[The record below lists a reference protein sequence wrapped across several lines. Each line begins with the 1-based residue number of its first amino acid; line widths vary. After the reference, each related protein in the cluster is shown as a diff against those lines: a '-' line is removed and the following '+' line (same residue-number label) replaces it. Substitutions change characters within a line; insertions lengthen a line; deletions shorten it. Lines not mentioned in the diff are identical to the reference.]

1 MRTFVSIAAGVAALL
16 TGAIVPAGA
25 QDVVLNRLDCRFD
38 EASAT
43 MTCPPLQGDVAQAPV
58 IIAQV
63 LLADARTAP
72 ERGTPEWNSYCAA
85 KFKSFDPATG
95 LYRNFEGQPRECR

>member
-1 MRTFVSIAAGVAALL
+1 MRTIVSIAAALL
-16 TGAIVPAGA
+16 TLALAPAKA
-25 QDVVLNRLDCRFD
+25 QDVVLNHLDCRID
-38 EASAT
+38 DASGA
-43 MTCPPLQGDVAQAPV
+43 MVCPPIHTSVSQAPAV
-58 IIAQV
+58 SAPV
-63 LLADARTAP
+63 LLADAGTAP